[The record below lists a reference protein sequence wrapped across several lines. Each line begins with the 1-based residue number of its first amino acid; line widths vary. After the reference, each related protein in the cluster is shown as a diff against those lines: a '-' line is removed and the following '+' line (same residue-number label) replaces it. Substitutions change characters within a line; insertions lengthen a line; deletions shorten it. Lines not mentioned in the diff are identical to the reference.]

1 MTELCEKVSTRVRR
15 GGVFVRAEGEV
26 YRGGEGRRKTNKG
39 ELLGREKRGNVE
51 HKKIYKIK

>member
-1 MTELCEKVSTRVRR
+1 MTEFCEKVSTRVRR
-15 GGVFVRAEGEV
+15 GGVFVRVEGEV

-51 HKKIYKIK
+51 HRKG